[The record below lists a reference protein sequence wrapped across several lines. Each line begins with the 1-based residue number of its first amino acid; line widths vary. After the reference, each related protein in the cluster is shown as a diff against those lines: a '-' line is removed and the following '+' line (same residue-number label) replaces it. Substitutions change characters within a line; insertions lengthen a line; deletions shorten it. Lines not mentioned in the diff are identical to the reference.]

1 MGGFLRLLTGL
12 ALLPMCWGVSR
23 AFFDAIVIS
32 TGATGLANAEAI
44 SLLGGIAAFAF
55 VWMAI
60 SHPVKMYVLG
70 HELTHALWGL
80 LFGARPSDVRVSA
93 SGGSVKLTK
102 SNMLIT
108 LAPYFFPFY
117 TFIVIV
123 VALITYAFLRPLP
136 YLPLW
141 MFLIGFT
148 WSFHVLFTLETLG
161 QRQPDVKLYGRIFS
175 WTFIF
180 IVNLGIVLVWL
191 ATMTPL
197 TFAQLGGILGSRILS
212 AYTGIGLF
220 VWSGIR
226 WLKAQM
232 TAASFLV
239 VLVWLASMTPL
250 TFADLGGILVRRVV
264 AAYAGVGL
272 FLWAAIKWGWHRV
285 S

>member
-1 MGGFLRLLTGL
+1 MANFLRLLIGF
-12 ALLPMCWGVSR
+12 ALLPACWGVSR
-23 AFFDAIVIS
+23 AFFDAVVVS
-32 TGATGLANAEAI
+32 AGASGIASAETL
-44 SLLGGIAAFAF
+44 SLLCGIAAFALA
-55 VWMAI
+55 WMAL

-93 SGGSVKLTK
+93 TGGSVRLTK
-102 SNMLIT
+102 SNLLIT

-117 TFIVIV
+117 TFLVIV

-136 YLPLW
+136 CLPLW
-141 MFLIGFT
+141 MFLVGFT

-180 IVNLGIVLVWL
+180 L
-191 ATMTPL
+191 AN
-197 TFAQLGGILGSRILS
+197 
-212 AYTGIGLF
+212 
-220 VWSGIR
+220 V
-226 WLKAQM
+226 
-232 TAASFLV
+232 LV

-250 TFADLGGILVRRVV
+250 TFADLGGILVRRVA
-264 AAYAGVGL
+264 AAYTGVGL
-272 FLWAAIKWGWHRV
+272 FLWAAVKWGWHRV